1 MGLIAIFHGLDGRST
16 VQRRLGQLV
25 VVQVYIT
32 HQSLRHIFAADE
44 VVGLKDVGNPA
55 IEALV
60 LPLVPLRHP
69 CRKPLRG
76 LDLEYH
82 HTVGFGVLGFG
93 QAMFDV

>member
-1 MGLIAIFHGLDGRST
+1 M
-16 VQRRLGQLV
+16 

-32 HQSLRHIFAADE
+32 HQSLRHIFVADE
-44 VVGLKDVGNPA
+44 VVGLKDVGNPV